1 MFQIYVLDAG
11 CGTGNYS
18 KVLLEAGV
26 GKIYMLD
33 GSEGMLS
40 QSKNK
45 LQKYIDE
52 KRIVDLRKHY
62 LPSLPFEDNTF
73 DVVMFMQVC
82 KVEYITSGFLL
93 RSIY

>member
-1 MFQIYVLDAG
+1 MMCLLFRLPQIYVLDAG

-26 GKIYMLD
+26 GKIYMID

-40 QSKNK
+40 QSKSK
-45 LQKYIDE
+45 LQNFIDE

-73 DVVMFMQVC
+73 DVVMFMQV
-82 KVEYITSGFLL
+82 SGLKRIF
-93 RSIY
+93 SV